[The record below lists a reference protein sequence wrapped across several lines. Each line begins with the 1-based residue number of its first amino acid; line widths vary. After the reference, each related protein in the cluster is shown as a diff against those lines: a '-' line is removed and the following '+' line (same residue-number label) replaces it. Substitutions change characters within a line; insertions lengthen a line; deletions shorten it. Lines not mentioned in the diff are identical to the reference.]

1 MLCTLQMHMRSR
13 KLNISLGFIYEYES
27 NGSVRVNHLQNHCNC
42 TVLRKDGPIV
52 NWFDGKLQVFT

>member
-1 MLCTLQMHMRSR
+1 MRSR